1 MQGPPGVCL
10 SQWSER
16 CRNRNVEIDPDKD
29 IYYINR
35 IKNTLLGDGRV
46 EMEFDCIIHVTSD
59 SRVARVGCN
68 NFTVENMK
76 FAYSIPYE
84 IRKSKAI
91 MEEIMNCK
99 LRTIYSGLVLTL

>member
-1 MQGPPGVCL
+1 MFVAMVR
-10 SQWSER
+10 ER
-16 CRNRNVEIDPDKD
+16 DAVTRYVEIDPDKD
-29 IYYINR
+29 ISFINN
-35 IKNTLLGDGRV
+35 IKNTLLSDGRV
-46 EMEFDCIIHVTSD
+46 EMEFDCMIHVTSD
-59 SRVARVGCN
+59 SRVASVGCN

-99 LRTIYSGLVLTL
+99 LRTIYSVLLHCN